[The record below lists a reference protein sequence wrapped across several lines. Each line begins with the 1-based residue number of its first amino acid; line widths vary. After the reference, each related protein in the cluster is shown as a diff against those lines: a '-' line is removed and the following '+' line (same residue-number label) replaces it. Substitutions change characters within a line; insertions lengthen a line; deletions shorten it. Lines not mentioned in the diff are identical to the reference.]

1 MAAAV
6 DPTATRGCSP
16 PALRNLSSR
25 EARPRKE
32 AHSSAETSSRC
43 DKTGR
48 REQGDHDRRRGA
60 PTVMQSSCILGGI
73 QSQFVWGR
81 RLDILILNS
90 PPDQEHAFTDV
101 LPGQL
106 RSASPWPN
114 KPGRMPHT
122 TPGIESS
129 LQCSVGTEWWFRTMA
144 RRRGHLCT
152 NLVPKRNS
160 FMSCLSHLSH
170 VQTSQ
175 RRPLSPDTTSRR
187 PQGVWTSV
195 LPHCVSFRSSA
206 KQRTWW
212 WNIAQTDN
220 KKRRVDTDYS
230 ETQSLRRLETV
241 RVTSGAMLVG

>member
-1 MAAAV
+1 MAQQVHAI
-6 DPTATRGCSP
+6 DPTDTAAGGDRLVIAVK
-16 PALRNLSSR
+16 ALELNAGIRN
-25 EARPRKE
+25 
-32 AHSSAETSSRC
+32 
-43 DKTGR
+43 
-48 REQGDHDRRRGA
+48 
-60 PTVMQSSCILGGI
+60 
-73 QSQFVWGR
+73 
-81 RLDILILNS
+81 
-90 PPDQEHAFTDV
+90 
-101 LPGQL
+101 
-106 RSASPWPN
+106 
-114 KPGRMPHT
+114 
-122 TPGIESS
+122 
-129 LQCSVGTEWWFRTMA
+129 MA

-175 RRPLSPDTTSRR
+175 RRPLSPDTPSRR

-230 ETQSLRRLETV
+230 KTQSLRRLETV